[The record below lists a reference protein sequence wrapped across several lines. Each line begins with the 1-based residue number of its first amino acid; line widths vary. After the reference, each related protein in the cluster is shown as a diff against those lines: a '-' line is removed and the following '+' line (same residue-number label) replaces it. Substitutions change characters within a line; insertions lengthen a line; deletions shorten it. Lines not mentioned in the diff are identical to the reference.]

1 MSGRLT
7 VEAAVE
13 GRLHLDDL
21 RMDPATLGFQAD
33 QAQADG
39 NDQLGENLR
48 RAAELVLIPDEE
60 LMALYEALRP
70 HRSTASELSE
80 LAESLVQRGAPRCAE
95 LVTEAAR
102 TYERRG
108 LLQ

>member
-1 MSGRLT
+1 MNERLS

-13 GRLHLDDL
+13 GRLQLPDL
-21 RMDPATLGFQAD
+21 RMDPETLRFQAD

-39 NDQLGENLR
+39 NHQLAENLR

-60 LMALYEALRP
+60 LMSLYEALRP
-70 HRSTASELSE
+70 HRSTASELQE
-80 LAESLVQRGAPRCAE
+80 LAQSLVQRDAPRCAE
-95 LVTEAAR
+95 LVFEAAQ

-108 LLQ
+108 LLR